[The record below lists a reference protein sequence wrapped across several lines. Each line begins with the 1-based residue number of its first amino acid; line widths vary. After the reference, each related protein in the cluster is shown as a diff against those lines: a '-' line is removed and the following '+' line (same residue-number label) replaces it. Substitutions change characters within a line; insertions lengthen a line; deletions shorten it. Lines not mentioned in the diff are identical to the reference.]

1 MKIVGIRPGS
11 PASRLKISPG
21 DKLVSINGHPLAD
34 HIDYAFHSADEEL
47 ELVVTSREET
57 STFQIVKQ
65 FDEDAGLEFGPLP
78 VRVCGDNCIFCFIH
92 QNPEGV
98 RESLLL
104 QDEDYRHSFLHG
116 NYITLDN
123 LSEADFG
130 RILEMKLSPL
140 YVSVHTTDPD
150 LRKRML
156 RSKRAGQLISRLER
170 LLEGGIRIYAQIVL
184 VPGWNDGPHLKK
196 TLYDLVEYHPGIIS
210 VAVVPVGLTD
220 HRQGLPELCRLSPV
234 ELLHVIDECEKWRA
248 DFLQNHGSRFVFLSD
263 EFFLA
268 SGTPLPETGWYEGAD
283 QEENGVGLAAGFV
296 GRFRKEEENLKVILK
311 ERIEEGHAPLGI
323 VACTGEMGMEMF
335 RRHLLNSLE
344 KMEGL
349 DFRLIETSNTFF
361 GSRITTSGLLTGQCF
376 TAALEGFDLSRTDA
390 LLLPPNCIN
399 NDGLFL
405 DDTKFQEFAQSYSC
419 GVERGS
425 YTLTADI
432 LKIAGNFA
440 PTRHG
445 AR

>member
-1 MKIVGIRPGS
+1 MKIIGIRPGS
-11 PASRLKISPG
+11 PASRLKVSPG
-21 DKLVSINGHPLAD
+21 DELVSINGHPIDD

-47 ELVVTSREET
+47 ELAVASGEET
-57 STFQIVKQ
+57 STFRIVKQ
-65 FDEDAGLEFGPLP
+65 YEDDAGFDFGPLP

-116 NYITLDN
+116 SYITLDN

-150 LRKRML
+150 LRERML
-156 RSKRAGQLISRLER
+156 RSKRAGRLITRLER
-170 LLEGGIRIYAQIVL
+170 LLDGGIRIYAQIVL

-196 TLYDLVEYHPGIIS
+196 TLFDLVEYHPGIIS

-220 HRQGLPELCRLSPV
+220 HRRALVELRRLSPV
-234 ELLHVIDECEKWRA
+234 ELRQVIDECEQWRA
-248 DFLQNHGSRFVFLSD
+248 VFQQQHGARFVFLSD

-268 SGTPLPETGWYEGAD
+268 SGTALPETGWYEGAD

-296 GRFRKEEENLKVILK
+296 DRFLKEEEKLRVILK
-311 ERIEEGHAPLGI
+311 ERIEEGQAPLRI
-323 VACTGEMGMEMF
+323 TACTGEMGMEMF

-349 DFRLIETSNTFF
+349 DFRLIETSSTYF
-361 GSRITTSGLLTGQCF
+361 GSRITTSGLLAGQCF
-376 TAALEGFDLSRTDA
+376 TAALEGFDFSRTDA

-399 NDGLFL
+399 NDGMFL
-405 DDTKFQEFAQSYSC
+405 DDTEFQEFAQSYPC
-419 GVERGS
+419 DVERGS
-425 YTLTADI
+425 YTLAADI
-432 LKIAGNFA
+432 LKIADNSA
-440 PTRHG
+440 PTRPG
-445 AR
+445 A

>member
-11 PASRLKISPG
+11 PASRLKISLG
-21 DKLVSINGHPLAD
+21 DKLVSINGHPVSD
-34 HIDYAFHSADEEL
+34 HIDYAFQSADEEL
-47 ELVVTSREET
+47 ELVVTSGEET

-140 YVSVHTTDPD
+140 YVSVHTTDSD

-184 VPGWNDGPHLKK
+184 VPDWNDGPHLKK

-220 HRQGLPELCRLSPV
+220 HRQGLPELRRLSPV
-234 ELLHVIDECEKWRA
+234 ELRQVIDECEQWQA
-248 DFLQNHGSRFVFLSD
+248 LFLQQHGSRFVFLSD

-268 SGTPLPETGWYEGAD
+268 SGTPLPETSW
-283 QEENGVGLAAGFV
+283 
-296 GRFRKEEENLKVILK
+296 
-311 ERIEEGHAPLGI
+311 
-323 VACTGEMGMEMF
+323 
-335 RRHLLNSLE
+335 
-344 KMEGL
+344 
-349 DFRLIETSNTFF
+349 
-361 GSRITTSGLLTGQCF
+361 
-376 TAALEGFDLSRTDA
+376 
-390 LLLPPNCIN
+390 
-399 NDGLFL
+399 
-405 DDTKFQEFAQSYSC
+405 
-419 GVERGS
+419 
-425 YTLTADI
+425 
-432 LKIAGNFA
+432 
-440 PTRHG
+440 
-445 AR
+445 